1 MTGWPTAG
9 DHPTRL
15 GPGRL
20 IAVVGPSGAGKDTL
34 INLAREASASDPTLV
49 FARRV
54 VTRAASRFED
64 NAQLSPEQ
72 FRQACDEGAFALHW
86 EAHGHAYGLP
96 RAIDDDICEGRR
108 VIANLSRGVLAAL
121 RGRYADVRVVLVT
134 APPEILAD
142 RLAGRSRGSDGALIE
157 RLSRSVEPVAADVTI
172 INVGDAADRGR
183 DLLRII
189 RGD

>member
-121 RGRYADVRVVLVT
+121 RGRYA
-134 APPEILAD
+134 A
-142 RLAGRSRGSDGALIE
+142 S
-157 RLSRSVEPVAADVTI
+157 SRSQPTSPSSTSATPRTAAVICCASSAAIEAGIRLVA
-172 INVGDAADRGR
+172 
-183 DLLRII
+183 
-189 RGD
+189 